1 MRSFAEVFE
10 DWSRKRQVKKTNRLK
25 TEVLLTFLN
34 SADQEQKATLLAMA
48 TVFRSRVIDRSEQ
61 LSGTLYNP
69 MQSADKKRRLIFEL
83 LQAVQNKMQVEM
95 KTVKSQLKKLQ
106 LTPDSQPQEHWELS
120 ILGMD
125 LWLITLGATI
135 DNNQLANLK
144 HIWQQLDS
152 AADGLPETI
161 KRLRLLEEAGHDPSH
176 TMFGDIDDQ
185 TWLEKS
191 HYRPAWF

>member
-1 MRSFAEVFE
+1 MRSFSEVLE

-25 TEVLLTFLN
+25 TEELLTFLDT
-34 SADQEQKATLLAMA
+34 ADQEQKATLLAMA

-69 MQSADKKRRLIFEL
+69 MQSVDKKRRLIFEL
-83 LQAVQNKMQVEM
+83 LQAVQNKMQDEM

-135 DNNQLANLK
+135 DNRQLPNLK
-144 HIWQQLDS
+144 QIWQQLDNAS
-152 AADGLPETI
+152 DKLPETI
-161 KRLRLLEEAGHDPSH
+161 TRLRLLEEAGHDPSH

-191 HYRPAWF
+191 NYRPAWF

>member
-1 MRSFAEVFE
+1 MRSFSEVFE

-25 TEVLLTFLN
+25 TEVLLTFIDT
-34 SADQEQKATLLAMA
+34 ADQEQKATLLAMA

-61 LSGTLYNP
+61 LSGTFYNP
-69 MQSADKKRRLIFEL
+69 MQSAGKKRRLIFEL
-83 LQAVQNKMQVEM
+83 LQAVQNKMQDEM

-125 LWLITLGATI
+125 LWLITLGSTI
-135 DNNQLANLK
+135 DNSQLTKLK
-144 HIWQQLDS
+144 RIWHQLDS
-152 AADGLPETI
+152 ASEELPETI
-161 KRLRLLEEAGHDPSH
+161 KQLRCLEEAGHDPSH

>member
-1 MRSFAEVFE
+1 MRSFSDVFE

-25 TEVLLTFLN
+25 TEKLLSFLN
-34 SADQEQKATLLAMA
+34 TADQEQKATLLAMA

-61 LSGTLYNP
+61 LSGTLYSP

-83 LQAVQNKMQVEM
+83 LQAVQNKMQDEM

-135 DNNQLANLK
+135 DNRQLANLK
-144 HIWQQLDS
+144 HVWHELDS
-152 AADGLPETI
+152 AAPELPHTI
-161 KRLRLLEEAGHDPSH
+161 KRLRSLEEAGHDPAH

-191 HYRPAWF
+191 GYRPAWF

>member
-1 MRSFAEVFE
+1 MRSFSEVYE

-83 LQAVQNKMQVEM
+83 LQAVQNKMQDEM

-144 HIWQQLDS
+144 LIWQQLDS
-152 AADGLPETI
+152 ASDELPETI

-191 HYRPAWF
+191 NYRPAWF

>member
-1 MRSFAEVFE
+1 MRSFSEVFE

-25 TEVLLTFLN
+25 TEELLAFLDN
-34 SADQEQKATLLAMA
+34 ADQEHKATLLAMA

-83 LQAVQNKMQVEM
+83 LQAVQNKMQDEM

-125 LWLITLGATI
+125 LWLITLGASI
-135 DNNQLANLK
+135 DKRQLTNLK
-144 HIWQQLDS
+144 TIWQQLDS
-152 AADGLPETI
+152 AADEVPETI
-161 KRLRLLEEAGHDPSH
+161 KRLRSLEEAGHDPSH

-185 TWLEKS
+185 TWLEQS
-191 HYRPAWF
+191 NYRPAWF

>member
-83 LQAVQNKMQVEM
+83 LQAVQNKMQDEM

>member
-83 LQAVQNKMQVEM
+83 LQAVQNKMQDEM

-161 KRLRLLEEAGHDPSH
+161 RRLRLLEEAGHDPSH

>member
-1 MRSFAEVFE
+1 MRSFSKVFE

-25 TEVLLTFLN
+25 TDVLLTFLN

-69 MQSADKKRRLIFEL
+69 MQCADKKRRLIFEL
-83 LQAVQNKMQVEM
+83 LQAVQNKMQDEM

-135 DNNQLANLK
+135 DNTQLGNLK

-152 AADGLPETI
+152 ASDELPETI
-161 KRLRLLEEAGHDPSH
+161 KRLRLLEEAGHDSSH

-185 TWLEKS
+185 TWLVKS
-191 HYRPAWF
+191 SYRPAWF

>member
-83 LQAVQNKMQVEM
+83 LQAVQNKMQDEM

-144 HIWQQLDS
+144 LIWQQLDS
-152 AADGLPETI
+152 ASDELPETI

-191 HYRPAWF
+191 NYRPAWF

>member
-1 MRSFAEVFE
+1 MRSFSEVFE

-25 TEVLLTFLN
+25 TDVLLAFLN

-83 LQAVQNKMQVEM
+83 LQAVQNKMQDEM

-135 DNNQLANLK
+135 DNKQLANLK

-191 HYRPAWF
+191 NYRPAWF